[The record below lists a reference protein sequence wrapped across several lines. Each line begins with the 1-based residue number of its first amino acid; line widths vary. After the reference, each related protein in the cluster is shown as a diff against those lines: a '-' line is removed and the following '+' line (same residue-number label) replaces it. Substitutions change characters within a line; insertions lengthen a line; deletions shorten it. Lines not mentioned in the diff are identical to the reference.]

1 MIGITQ
7 AEAVLTI
14 ELQRPERRNALN
26 SQLVEELTQAIRKAG
41 DGSARAIVLTG
52 QGTAFCAG
60 ADLSGDAFAADYP
73 DRLIELHKAMDA
85 SPMPVVGAINGPAIG
100 AGLQLAMQCDLRV
113 VAPDAFFQF
122 PTSKYGLAL
131 DNWSIRRLSSLIG
144 HGRARAML
152 LSAEKLTAEIA
163 LHTGMANRIGTLAD
177 AQAWAAEIA
186 RLAPLAIQHAK
197 RVLNDDGAIEEA
209 WPAHKELFDKA
220 WGQPGCHRSAG
231 CPDGKAAAE
240 VPRGL
245 TVMVRRALRL
255 AAGTASLAAGT
266 WLLRALHGTPA
277 ALGADAASIR
287 AVSEQSPN
295 YRDGAF
301 VNLDPA
307 SMFTLDRE
315 ELRLIV
321 WELVARHSA
330 SRPAAPIP
338 LASPNIY
345 RGDASR
351 LAVSWFGH
359 STALLEIDGYR
370 VLTDPVWSDRC
381 SPSDVVGPQRLHPPP
396 VQLAALPAVDA
407 VVISHDHYD
416 HLDIDTVVALVG
428 MQRAPFLVPLGVG
441 AHLRS
446 WGVPQDR
453 IVELDWNQS
462 AQVDELTVVC
472 VPARHFSGRFL
483 SRNTTLWASWAFV
496 GPNHRAYFG
505 GDTGYTKSF
514 TQIGADHGPFDL
526 TLLPIGAY
534 NTAWPDIHMNPE
546 EAVRAHLDVTDS
558 GSGMLV
564 PVHWGTFRLAPH
576 PWGEPVERLLAA
588 AEPEHVTV
596 AVPLPGQRVDPT
608 GPMRLHPWWRL

>member
-131 DNWSIRRLSSLIG
+131 DNWSIRRLSSLVG

-220 WGQPGCHRSAG
+220 WGSQDVIEAQVARMEKRP
-231 CPDGKAAAE
+231 P
-240 VPRGL
+240 V
-245 TVMVRRALRL
+245 V
-255 AAGTASLAAGT
+255 
-266 WLLRALHGTPA
+266 